1 MYTHR
6 QNEMENRDN
15 NLASIG
21 GKILSV
27 WNIYLEGYMT
37 QLIIKLK
44 ILQPHLFLYMVIAVD
59 RSLYKNQLSSCSHFW
74 SFKVCSQILWYSSLQ
89 KKKKKRQ
96 PNSSLFWM
104 WAVFSDSLQR
114 NRICGTDSVVISEAR
129 SQMMLWLL
137 CSALSLTLGEVGCH
151 IVNVFQRPEALVKPR
166 CGNSEISCG
175 SVMRVSPL

>member
-59 RSLYKNQLSSCSHFW
+59 RSLYKNQLSSCSHF
-74 SFKVCSQILWYSSLQ
+74 
-89 KKKKKRQ
+89 
-96 PNSSLFWM
+96 
-104 WAVFSDSLQR
+104 
-114 NRICGTDSVVISEAR
+114 
-129 SQMMLWLL
+129 
-137 CSALSLTLGEVGCH
+137 
-151 IVNVFQRPEALVKPR
+151 
-166 CGNSEISCG
+166 
-175 SVMRVSPL
+175 